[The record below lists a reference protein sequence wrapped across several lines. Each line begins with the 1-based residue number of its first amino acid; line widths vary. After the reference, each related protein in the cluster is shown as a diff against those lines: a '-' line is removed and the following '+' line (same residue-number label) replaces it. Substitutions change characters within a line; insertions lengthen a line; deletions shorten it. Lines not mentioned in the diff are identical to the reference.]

1 MLAPPTHHVVTAIY
15 PPMAQSIV
23 VMAQP
28 MLAHTVSQAPAA
40 LRIDTRHDH
49 IAYAD
54 AKLTSSGSLDRSP
67 DTLSSPEDEEAD
79 SQGAWKKHV
88 WTPEEDAR
96 LLSLMQAY
104 QGKVRW
110 SVIGTEMDGRSGKQC
125 RERWHNHLSPE
136 VSKCKWSTAE
146 DRAIVEAVHLYG
158 TRWSEIVKMFPGRTD
173 NAIKN
178 RWNSMQR
185 KEERRIKRLAED
197 AAEMASGRFSDGKQN
212 RRRRRLVQ
220 QSDLVPVEAL
230 QLPVPSGSAPEA
242 GSALMQQLEEIGGVA
257 LPQVKPGGRRKRAV
271 QARVDMDAASL
282 FLGAVSK
289 IQSDCIPA
297 GGPSALQPHSEQPPV
312 AAASV
317 ASISEPWVVADAVV
331 APQAPGPFALNAP
344 APSEPLG
351 VTRPQLAALLA
362 PGGGLAKGGD
372 KENACSSPRWV
383 AVAGTSPLPHRALSP
398 MRHSPNLQRPFPLST
413 AGGCEND
420 MEVVSAMSSLH
431 GVGPQQQ
438 APMMRRPCSRLA
450 TEGPVNAPA
459 PASVASV
466 TVDAT

>member
-1 MLAPPTHHVVTAIY
+1 MATAIY
-15 PPMAQSIV
+15 PPMAQSIIV
-23 VMAQP
+23 VAQP
-28 MLAHTVSQAPAA
+28 MPVQTVPQAPSA
-40 LRIDTRHDH
+40 LRIDTKHDH

-54 AKLTSSGSLDRSP
+54 AKFMSSESLEASP
-67 DTLSSPEDEEAD
+67 DSLSSPEDEEAD

-96 LLSLMQAY
+96 LLSLIQAY

-110 SVIGTEMDGRSGKQC
+110 SVIGSEMDGRSGKQC

-136 VSKCKWSTAE
+136 VSKSKWSTAE

-197 AAEMASGRFSDGKQN
+197 AAEMVSGRPSDGKQQ

-220 QSDLVPVEAL
+220 QSDLLPVEAL
-230 QLPVPSGSAPEA
+230 QVPVPLGCAPEA
-242 GSALMQQLEEIGGVA
+242 GSALMQQLEESGGVA

-289 IQSDCIPA
+289 IQSDCTSASP
-297 GGPSALQPHSEQPPV
+297 PSASHPRSEQLPV

-331 APQAPGPFALNAP
+331 APPAAAPLATDAP
-344 APSEPLG
+344 ALPEPLG
-351 VTRPQLAALLA
+351 AARPQLAALFA
-362 PGGGLAKGGD
+362 PGAGLKGAG
-372 KENACSSPRWV
+372 KENVCSSPRRV
-383 AVAGTSPLPHRALSP
+383 AVTGSSPLPHRTLSP

-420 MEVVSAMSSLH
+420 LEVILTMSSLH
-431 GVGPQQQ
+431 GGGPHHQ

-450 TEGPVNAPA
+450 TEGPVNAPV
-459 PASVASV
+459 PVAANGV
-466 TVDAT
+466 VDAI

>member
-1 MLAPPTHHVVTAIY
+1 M
-15 PPMAQSIV
+15 
-23 VMAQP
+23 
-28 MLAHTVSQAPAA
+28 
-40 LRIDTRHDH
+40 
-49 IAYAD
+49 
-54 AKLTSSGSLDRSP
+54 
-67 DTLSSPEDEEAD
+67 
-79 SQGAWKKHV
+79 QGAWKKHV

-110 SVIGTEMDGRSGKQC
+110 SVVGSEMDGRSGKQC

-136 VSKCKWSTAE
+136 VSKSKWSAAE

-185 KEERRIKRLAED
+185 KEERRVKRLAED
-197 AAEMASGRFSDGKQN
+197 AAETASARFNDGKQQ

-230 QLPVPSGSAPEA
+230 QDPVPAGLSPEA
-242 GSALMQQLEEIGGVA
+242 GSALMQQLEVGGVA

-289 IQSDCIPA
+289 IQSDCTSTGA
-297 GGPSALQPHSEQPPV
+297 QTDAQPYSHQPQPPM

-317 ASISEPWVVADAVV
+317 ASISEPWVVANAVV
-331 APQAPGPFALNAP
+331 APPAAAPDAP
-344 APSEPLG
+344 ALPVAMGL
-351 VTRPQLAALLA
+351 VRPQLAALFA
-362 PGGGLAKGGD
+362 PGPGLAE
-372 KENACSSPRWV
+372 KENVGSSPRRV
-383 AVAGTSPLPHRALSP
+383 AVAGSSPLPHRTLSP
-398 MRHSPNLQRPFPLST
+398 MRHSPNLQRPFPLPP

-420 MEVVSAMSSLH
+420 LEIVSTMSSAFGAGSH
-431 GVGPQQQ
+431 QP

-450 TEGPVNAPA
+450 TEGPINAPA
-459 PASVASV
+459 PAGFVA
-466 TVDAT
+466 VDPT